1 MKKNIALMFAALFAV
16 HFLSAQ
22 LSEGIKMLNYEKNKS
37 AKELLQKNFD
47 ANPKDPQSIYWLG
60 QAYLAGNGIEVSK
73 EDIAAAKALYQKSL
87 LEIGS
92 DPWLLVGM
100 GHIEIRENGDL
111 NSAKQK
117 FEQAIT
123 ATTETKGKNKGKPNS
138 GILSAIGRANA
149 DGDSK
154 MGDPMYG
161 IDKLKQAGIIDLV
174 SPDIYINMGI
184 SYQKMGGEN
193 GGEAVKAYQEA
204 ITRDPKNALAMF
216 RIGKIYQSQNNKDLF
231 EQYYAN
237 ATTADPAFPP
247 VYYALYQYYAEKDVI
262 KAKEYLDQYV
272 DKADKDPR
280 NDLYL
285 ADYLFRAGQYDESL
299 AKARELE
306 STIGLKALPKLGV
319 VFALNYSRKGDS
331 VQAKKY
337 IDEYLATAPVS
348 EILPSDYKL
357 GVDIAIKFPG
367 SEALASKYVEKALA
381 ADTIKA
387 NQIALINQVA
397 ATFAKAKS
405 YTEQL
410 KWMKRQMEFK
420 GTMGEADHYGITAAA
435 FNAEDYVQ
443 TISFAKA
450 YMVAF
455 PDKSQPYQ
463 FYKKAAMLISTDS
476 SVIVDH
482 LNYLDSVYDVV
493 DLNKYR
499 KTIFLD
505 EYFKLNYFV
514 NLSNE
519 IKKSSDFKVTTDGSK
534 TQAVNEFIAI
544 CQKIITITDRMILLY
559 PDTADENNKYSQDV
573 KSVIQKAIDYYSK
586 PQGKQTPSAA
596 SKSPT
601 SK

>member
-1 MKKNIALMFAALFAV
+1 MKKNVALMFAALFAV

-47 ANPKDPQSIYWLG
+47 ANSKDPQGIYWLG
-60 QAYLAGNGIEVSK
+60 QAFLAGNGIEVSK
-73 EDIAAAKALYQKSL
+73 EDIAAAKAIYQKGL
-87 LEIGS
+87 QEIGS

-100 GHIEIRENGDL
+100 GHVEIRENGDL

-123 ATTETKGKNKGKPNS
+123 ATTETRGKNKGKPNA

-161 IDKLKQAGIIDLV
+161 IDKLKQAGTIDLV

-231 EQYYAN
+231 EQFYAN

-247 VYYALYQYYAEKDVI
+247 VYYALYQYYAEKDVT

-280 NDLYL
+280 NELYL

-299 AKARELE
+299 AKAKALE
-306 STIGLKALPKLGV
+306 ATVGIKALPKLGV

-331 VQAKKY
+331 VLAKKY
-337 IDEYLATAPVS
+337 IDEFLATAPIS

-357 GVDIAIKFPG
+357 GVDIATKFPG
-367 SEALASKYVEKALA
+367 SEALASSYVEKALA
-381 ADTIKA
+381 ADTVKA

-397 ATFAKAKS
+397 ATFAKAKA

-420 GTMGEADHYGITAAA
+420 GTMGEADYYGITAAA
-435 FNAEDYVQ
+435 LNAKDYAQ
-443 TISFAKA
+443 TINFAKA
-450 YMVAF
+450 YMAAF
-455 PDKSQPYQ
+455 ADKSQPYQ
-463 FYKKAAMLISTDS
+463 LYKRAAMLSSTDS
-476 SVIVDH
+476 SVIVEH
-482 LNYLDSVYDVV
+482 LNYLDSVYAVV

-519 IKKSSDFKVTTDGSK
+519 IKKKPDFKVTNDGTK
-534 TQAVNEFIAI
+534 TESVVEFIAT
-544 CQKIITITDRMILLY
+544 CQKVIIITNRMITLY
-559 PDTADENNKYSQDV
+559 PDTADENNKYAQDV
-573 KSVIQKAIDYYSK
+573 KAIIQKAIDYYTN
-586 PQGKQTPSAA
+586 PPGKSGGNSTSSP
-596 SKSPT
+596 KS
-601 SK
+601 SN